1 MVWPG
6 NCTIAPV
13 DFMYFTESRMMLSF
27 FRAATQLSFGIL
39 VMFLGGCS
47 KTELKEPLEYKGP
60 LSELADV
67 EMYYS
72 EKDQVKV
79 KMTAPLVY
87 EFQNED
93 REFPKGLYIEFFDET
108 GKLESTLKANHAY
121 FFKEQN
127 QWRGRDNVEVKNIEK
142 KEQLNTEELF
152 WKPAEK
158 KIFSEKFVTIRQ
170 EDDVLYGEGMEANE
184 DLSEYTLKKPS
195 GDFQVEE

>member
-1 MVWPG
+1 M
-6 NCTIAPV
+6 T
-13 DFMYFTESRMMLSF
+13 LSF
-27 FRAATQLSFGIL
+27 FRAVTQLSLGIL
-39 VMFLGGCS
+39 ISFLAGCS

-60 LSELADV
+60 LSELEDV

-158 KIFSEKFVTIRQ
+158 KIFSDKFVTIRQ
-170 EDDVLYGEGMEANE
+170 QADVLYGEGMEANE
-184 DLSEYTLKKPS
+184 DLSEYTLKNPS
-195 GDFQVEE
+195 GEVQVEE